1 MTRTLIN
8 TLTIPVAT
16 HSTMKITNVVCS
28 AHLNCTV
35 DLISLCQRLRN
46 CRYEPRSFP
55 SLIWQHRNIGGNCL
69 VFAYGVINSNGKAS
83 SFREGRKRLCRYARL
98 LQKYGCPVYL
108 TDAKIIT
115 VSASHTLSGG
125 LDLYRLA
132 GDRSLL
138 YEREIFPALN
148 FKIEGVNFCCF
159 HIGKVVITGI
169 KTTTQIDDAV
179 YPTLIELEL
188 YVREK

>member
-1 MTRTLIN
+1 M
-8 TLTIPVAT
+8 
-16 HSTMKITNVVCS
+16 
-28 AHLNCTV
+28 
-35 DLISLCQRLRN
+35 
-46 CRYEPRSFP
+46 
-55 SLIWQHRNIGGNCL
+55 
-69 VFAYGVINSNGKAS
+69 FANGDINSNGKAS
-83 SFREGRKRLCRYARL
+83 SFREGRQRLRRYARL
-98 LQKYGCPVYL
+98 LQKYACPVYL

-115 VSASHTLSGG
+115 VSASHTLSVG

-138 YEREIFPALN
+138 YEPEIFPALN

-169 KTTTQIDDAV
+169 KTTAQIDDAV
-179 YPTLIELEL
+179 YPTLVELEL

>member
-1 MTRTLIN
+1 
-8 TLTIPVAT
+8 
-16 HSTMKITNVVCS
+16 MKITNVVCG
-28 AHLNCTV
+28 AHLNCTI

-69 VFAYGVINSNGKAS
+69 VFANGVINSNGKAS
-83 SFREGRKRLCRYARL
+83 SFREGRQRLCRYARL

-108 TDAKIIT
+108 TDVKIIT

-132 GDRSLL
+132 EERSLL
-138 YEREIFPALN
+138 YEPEIFPALN

-159 HIGKVVITGI
+159 HTGKVVITGI